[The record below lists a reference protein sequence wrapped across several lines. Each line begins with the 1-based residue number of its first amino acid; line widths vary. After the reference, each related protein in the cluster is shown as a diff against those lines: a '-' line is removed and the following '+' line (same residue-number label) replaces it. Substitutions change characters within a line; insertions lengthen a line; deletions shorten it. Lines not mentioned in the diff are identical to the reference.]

1 MNEANLGNAVV
12 LQAVKDYR
20 SARKKLARLPKSN
33 KKRVSERRIQA
44 EEMIR
49 DCEEFFKSERFNV
62 FSTIDGKAL
71 LEKLQQEDYTN
82 TYRRKDS
89 YGF

>member
-20 SARKKLARLPKSN
+20 SARKRLSRLPKSN

-49 DCEEFFKSERFNV
+49 DCEEFFQSERFNV
-62 FSTIDGKAL
+62 FSALDGKIL
-71 LEKLQQEDYTN
+71 LEKLQEEDFKN
-82 TYRRKDS
+82 TYSRKDS

>member
-20 SARKKLARLPKSN
+20 CARKKLSRLPKSN

-49 DCEEFFKSERFNV
+49 DCEEFFRSERFNV
-62 FSTIDGKAL
+62 FSTLDSKAL
-71 LEKLQQEDYTN
+71 LEKLQQED
-82 TYRRKDS
+82 
-89 YGF
+89 

>member
-1 MNEANLGNAVV
+1 MNEDNLGSAVV

-20 SARKKLARLPKSN
+20 IARKKLARLPKSN
-33 KKRVSERRIQA
+33 KKRILERRIQA

-62 FSTIDGKAL
+62 FSTLDGKML
-71 LEKLQQEDYTN
+71 LDKLQEEDFKN